1 MIFLIYSSKA
11 RLITRDDLIV
21 NWRIFYVWVKL
32 ILFNND
38 ESYSLIALPK
48 FVVYLKKEIIYFD

>member
-1 MIFLIYSSKA
+1 MISNYSSKS
-11 RLITRDDLIV
+11 RLITRDDLII
-21 NWRIFYVWVKL
+21 NWRIFYIWVKL

-48 FVVYLKKEIIYFD
+48 YIACL